1 MKKND
6 PKQTKK
12 NKVLRF
18 ILRPCLH
25 FHASTKVGKKCTY
38 YFVNCVVV
46 EVHKPRRVT
55 RVPKFSYFA
64 KNPLLQQHTPSF
76 PKVERRV
83 KRQNS
88 VKCKNESAFHTR
100 GKPRGLK
107 TNHVRRES
115 RGFGTKSTFYGLEGA
130 DLTKE
135 SASQYLVG
143 KIPDLWKNVTTSFQ
157 CLGLNNC

>member
-1 MKKND
+1 MSPNFLFCEE
-6 PKQTKK
+6 P
-12 NKVLRF
+12 VAA
-18 ILRPCLH
+18 
-25 FHASTKVGKKCTY
+25 HA
-38 YFVNCVVV
+38 VV
-46 EVHKPRRVT
+46 
-55 RVPKFSYFA
+55 SI
-64 KNPLLQQHTPSF
+64 
-76 PKVERRV
+76 VERRV

-88 VKCKNESAFHTR
+88 VKSKNESAFHTR

-143 KIPDLWKNVTTSFQ
+143 KIPDLWKNVTMFR
-157 CLGLNNC
+157 LGLTANV